1 MVGREGGSVR
11 ESSKGEQRSYSP
23 LNGHLRSIRFSKI
36 NIFKMVKITLK
47 RKFDPATGEEFYVVA
62 KKIKYVSV

>member
-1 MVGREGGSVR
+1 MVGGEGGSVR
-11 ESSKGEQRSYSP
+11 ESGKGERRSHSP
-23 LNGHLRSIRFSKI
+23 LKSHLRSIRFPKI
-36 NIFKMVKITLK
+36 NIFKMVKVTLK